1 MNFDI
6 STPEGLRNA
15 VAWQRAHLARIT
27 EGGVWYVP
35 RVASSYRVSHA
46 NKTLTRSGMKSDP
59 TINRVLREI
68 GWRVI
73 ENNAPAKA
81 KP

>member
-15 VAWQRAHLARIT
+15 TEWQRAHLARIA

-35 RVASSYRVSHA
+35 RVASSYVVSHA
-46 NKTLTRSGMKSDP
+46 NKTLTRSGMTSDP
-59 TINRVLREI
+59 TINRVMKAI
-68 GWRVI
+68 GWRVV
-73 ENNAPAKA
+73 ERGSKGPRK
-81 KP
+81 